1 MCEFLIHNNDYTHE
15 KKDPGVY
22 RKELTSV
29 LLKVNPS
36 IKKKRVKK
44 GIRKAGKI
52 LLESAHIKKA
62 KKPDVA
68 PIAES

>member
-1 MCEFLIHNNDYTHE
+1 MITLTKKKTQEFIE
-15 KKDPGVY
+15 
-22 RKELTSV
+22 KELTSV